1 MSSFAVA
8 VAVTAVVTVAVVD
21 VCGRRRRSTRRRG
34 VRNRG
39 RSCRSLSFVVRI
51 IVIFVVVAVGVL
63 FLPVI
68 VAVVMCVCVV
78 ALSRRVCRSSPR
90 RSCHSRAVL
99 ERLRTASSRRPW
111 RPSSCSERGRAI
123 PVVYPRS
130 AIPVVY
136 PRSAVPVVYP
146 RLIVNAHVD
155 GIDHDGDSRH
165 AWLGTTGTS
174 IRGATPPR
182 FAGVGATLPGLRRW

>member
-90 RSCHSRAVL
+90 RSCRSRAVL

-111 RPSSCSERGRAI
+111 RPSSCSERGR
-123 PVVYPRS
+123 